1 MERIFLATLIC
12 LILVSATKGFLE
24 EEDLYQTVT
33 KLQVAVQELQGQVS
47 ALQNLSCGNS
57 NFSLNIFI

>member
-1 MERIFLATLIC
+1 MERLFLATLIC

-24 EEDLYQTVT
+24 EEGLNQTGA

-47 ALQNLSCGNS
+47 ALQNQSCGK
-57 NFSLNIFI
+57 FFFPI